1 VRNSGALAVVE
12 GVGDHA
18 CEYLTRGTVVVLGTH
33 GRNLGAGMTGGEAF
47 LLDPDER
54 LVNDE
59 LVELAPLEGSDR
71 ERLTALLERHLRA
84 TGSARA
90 AALLE
95 HPEVGLGR
103 FARLVPR
110 GLLVAAEPGEDRRTA

>member
-1 VRNSGALAVVE
+1 
-12 GVGDHA
+12 
-18 CEYLTRGTVVVLGTH
+18 
-33 GRNLGAGMTGGEAF
+33 MTGGEAF

-59 LVELAPLEGSDR
+59 LVELAPLERSDR

-95 HPEVGLGR
+95 HPDVGLGR

-110 GLLVAAEPGEDRRTA
+110 QLLVAAEPGEGRRTA